1 MPQRADTNQQQN
13 GEQLMETLNNYREAI
28 IFLSLVGIFMTG
40 VYLGIITERQK
51 WGN

>member
-1 MPQRADTNQQQN
+1 MKNIIYILRDYP
-13 GEQLMETLNNYREAI
+13 ETV